1 MNRSNRLTAASGFGV
16 TTRARLMVG
25 CAAILAAASPA
36 FAQDAQSTDASQPPA
51 SAVPAATVTTPPT
64 ATPTPSSPA
73 PAAAAGDNATGG
85 LQEIVVT
92 AQKRAQNVQNVP
104 LSITAVTG
112 ASLANKSIDTVQ
124 DLRLIDPSL
133 QIGHST
139 GVVTTFI
146 RGIGNP
152 VTTAGNEASVP
163 IYIDDVYFVRA
174 AYPFFSLG
182 SVDRVEVLK
191 GPQGTLFGRNASGG
205 VISIYTRDPDFNTP
219 EMSGKIGGANY
230 DTVYGQLYF
239 NRPLTDNLA
248 WNFSFDG
255 NRQTGGWG
263 TNTTTG
269 EPTFREHHVSLRS
282 KLLWEP
288 TDTTKIKLIGYYERA
303 YNEQGIYG
311 RPFPGTVGGWPDG
324 LHNAG
329 KPVPGFPV
337 GGILPTLG
345 FYDEDT
351 AFNQYDRSRGYGFSG
366 RLDQSLGSFAD
377 FVSITAIRRNKE
389 LYASSGD
396 YDPSDQLRYNL
407 NVVDHQFSQEFQL
420 KSQAGSKLTWIL
432 GAYYLNA
439 LQGFNPTTIH
449 GIGVELNGI
458 HSIDIVG
465 KERIKSYAAF
475 TQVTYPIT
483 DNTNI
488 TGGFRYT
495 VDKVAGFGTTTINF
509 LPGVFGAGA
518 VSVVDQRFDKNN
530 ACSNILANTYF
541 GAPLVGTCN
550 APNPNVEKT
559 TKKPTW
565 KIGFDH
571 HFDRNVMAYFNY
583 SRGYKAGTFNTL
595 PLDSPALKPEVVD
608 AYEVGMKTELFD
620 RKVRFNVAAFWND
633 ISDAQVQSQRN
644 GLVALINAGSARTR
658 GFEFDASAAV
668 MRGLTVTLG
677 GTYLDAR
684 FTSFKNAPTYCPS
697 RVISNA
703 QCIAILTANGAS
715 PDIIASVGNGN
726 INQIFTDATGNRMP
740 YASKIKLSAGLNYV
754 YDAIGLGQ
762 FTFDGSLNYQSKF
775 NWDSD
780 NVYKEPAH
788 TFLDGSIT
796 FAPESLE
803 NIRFRLWMK
812 NITNVHYNV
821 AYYAQASG
829 SAFSSAPGAPRTF
842 GGEVLFKF

>member
-1 MNRSNRLTAASGFGV
+1 MIRSHGSKMSDFGGAA
-16 TTRARLMVG
+16 RARLMLG
-25 CAAILAAASPA
+25 CATVLACAAPA
-36 FAQDAQSTDASQPPA
+36 FAQDAA
-51 SAVPAATVTTPPT
+51 
-64 ATPTPSSPA
+64 A
-73 PAAAAGDNATGG
+73 PAAAAGTTG

-92 AQKRAQNVQNVP
+92 AQKRAQNVQDTP
-104 LSITAVTG
+104 LSVTAVSG
-112 ASLANKSIDTVQ
+112 NSLAAKSVVKVE
-124 DLRLIDPSL
+124 DLSRIDPAL

-163 IYIDDVYFVRA
+163 VYIDDVYFVRA
-174 AYPFFSLG
+174 SYPFFALG

-205 VISIYTRDPDFNTP
+205 VISIYTRDPNLNTA
-219 EMSGKIGGANY
+219 EMSGKVGGANY
-230 DTVYGQLYF
+230 DTVYGQLYV
-239 NRPLTDNLA
+239 NRPFTNTLA
-248 WNFSFDG
+248 WNLSVDA

-269 EPTFREHHVSLRS
+269 DPTFREHHVSLRS

-303 YNEQGIYG
+303 RNEQGIYG

-329 KPVPGFPV
+329 QPVPGFPV
-337 GGILPTLG
+337 GGILPQQK
-345 FYDEDT
+345 FYDENT
-351 AFNQYDRSRGYGFSG
+351 AFNQYDRSHGYGFSG
-366 RLDQSLGSFAD
+366 RLDQELGSFAD
-377 FVSITAIRRNKE
+377 FVSITGIRRNKE
-389 LYASSGD
+389 LYASAGD

-420 KSQAGSKLTWIL
+420 KSQAGSKLNWII
-432 GAYYLNA
+432 GAFYLNA

-449 GIGVELNGI
+449 GIGVNLNGI
-458 HSIDIVG
+458 DSIDIVG
-465 KERIKSYAAF
+465 TERIKSYAAF

-483 DNTNI
+483 HNTNI

-495 VDKVAGFGTTTINF
+495 VDKIAGQGTTTINF
-509 LPGVFGAGA
+509 LPGVFGAGP

-530 ACSNILANTYF
+530 ACSNILANTFF

-550 APNPNVEKT
+550 APNADFEKT

-571 HFDRNVMAYFNY
+571 HFDQHIMAYFNY

-608 AYEVGMKTELFD
+608 AYEVGLKTEMFD
-620 RKVRFNVAAFWND
+620 RKVRLNVAAFWND

-668 MRGLTVTLG
+668 APGLTLDLA
-677 GTYLDAR
+677 GTYLDAK

-697 RVISNA
+697 PVISNA
-703 QCIAILTANGAS
+703 QCVAILTANGAS
-715 PDIIASVGNGN
+715 PAIIASVGNGN
-726 INQIFTDATGNRMP
+726 LNQIFTDATGNHMP
-740 YASKIKLSAGLNYV
+740 YASKIKLSAGLNYT
-754 YDAIGLGQ
+754 ANLAGTGK
-762 FTFDGSLNYQSKF
+762 FEFDGSVNYQSKF

-780 NVYKEPAH
+780 NVIKEPAH
-788 TFLDGSIT
+788 TFFDASVAFHPEAFDSIG
-796 FAPESLE
+796 
-803 NIRFRLWMK
+803 FRLWMK
-812 NITNVHYNV
+812 NITGVHYNV

>member
-1 MNRSNRLTAASGFGV
+1 MTRSHASTISEFGV
-16 TTRARLMVG
+16 AARARLLLG
-25 CAAILAAASPA
+25 CATVLACATPA
-36 FAQDAQSTDASQPPA
+36 FAQDAA
-51 SAVPAATVTTPPT
+51 
-64 ATPTPSSPA
+64 A
-73 PAAAAGDNATGG
+73 PAAAPVAAAPAAAEPAAGTTG

-92 AQKRAQNVQNVP
+92 AQKRAQNVQDTP
-104 LSITAVTG
+104 LSVTAVSG
-112 ASLANKSIDTVQ
+112 NSLAAKSVVKVE
-124 DLRLIDPSL
+124 DLSRIDPAL

-163 IYIDDVYFVRA
+163 VYIDDVYFVRA
-174 AYPFFSLG
+174 SYPFFALG

-205 VISIYTRDPDFNTP
+205 VISIYTRDPNLNTA
-219 EMSGKIGGANY
+219 EMSGKVGGANY
-230 DTVYGQLYF
+230 DTVYGQLYV
-239 NRPLTDNLA
+239 NRPLTNTLA
-248 WNFSFDG
+248 WNLSVDA

-263 TNTTTG
+263 VNTATG
-269 EPTFREHHVSLRS
+269 DPTFREHHVSLRS

-288 TDTTKIKLIGYYERA
+288 TDTTKVKLIGYYERA
-303 YNEQGIYG
+303 RNEQGIYG
-311 RPFPGTVGGWPDG
+311 RPYPGTVGGYPDG
-324 LHNAG
+324 LHNGFPTA
-329 KPVPGFPV
+329 PGFPTT
-337 GGILPTLG
+337 GGVLPKIG
-345 FYDEDT
+345 FYDEST

-366 RLDQSLGSFAD
+366 RLDQELGGFAD

-389 LYASSGD
+389 LYASAGD

-407 NVVDHQFSQEFQL
+407 NVLDHQFSQEFQL
-420 KSQAGSKLTWIL
+420 KSKADSKLTWIL
-432 GAYYLNA
+432 GGYYLNA
-439 LQGFNPTTIH
+439 LQGFDPTTIH
-449 GIGVELNGI
+449 GIGAEKAGVRGVNLYGE
-458 HSIDIVG
+458 
-465 KERIKSYAAF
+465 ERIKSYAVF
-475 TQVTYPIT
+475 TQETYPIT
-483 DNTNI
+483 DTTNI

-495 VDKVAGFGTTTINF
+495 IDKIAGFGQTITQLTTVIPDVTDDQGNLPAVINGDF
-509 LPGVFGAGA
+509 K
-518 VSVVDQRFDKNN
+518 S
-530 ACSNILANTYF
+530 
-541 GAPLVGTCN
+541 
-550 APNPNVEKT
+550 T

-571 HFDRNVMAYFNY
+571 HFDRHVMAYFNY

-658 GFEFDASAAV
+658 GVEFDASAALAP
-668 MRGLTVTLG
+668 GLTFNLA

-697 RVISNA
+697 PKVSAA
-703 QCIAILTANGAS
+703 QCAAILAANGAS
-715 PDIIASVGNGN
+715 NDLLGTLGYTRNPVNGQLVSNGQPFNGN
-726 INQIFTDATGNRMP
+726 INQIFTDATGNNMP
-740 YASKIKLSAGLNYV
+740 YASKIKLSAGLSYTTTLPGTGKF
-754 YDAIGLGQ
+754 D
-762 FTFDGSLNYQSKF
+762 FDGSVNYQGKF

-780 NVYKEPAH
+780 NVFKEPAH
-788 TFLDGSIT
+788 TFVDASVAFHPEALESIG
-796 FAPESLE
+796 
-803 NIRFRLWMK
+803 FRLWVK
-812 NITNVHYNV
+812 NLTGVHYNV

-829 SAFSSAPGAPRTF
+829 SAYSSAPGAPRTF

>member
-1 MNRSNRLTAASGFGV
+1 MTRTSSISDFGLAARTRL
-16 TTRARLMVG
+16 LLG
-25 CAAILAAASPA
+25 CATVLAGAMPA
-36 FAQDAQSTDASQPPA
+36 FAQ
-51 SAVPAATVTTPPT
+51 T
-64 ATPTPSSPA
+64 APA
-73 PAAAAGDNATGG
+73 PAAPAATPAPAPAAGTTG
-85 LQEIVVT
+85 LQENVVT
-92 AQKRAQNVQNVP
+92 AQKRAQNVQDTP
-104 LSITAVTG
+104 LSVTAVSG
-112 ASLANKSIDTVQ
+112 NSLAARSVVKVE
-124 DLRLIDPSL
+124 DLSRIDPAL

-163 IYIDDVYFVRA
+163 VYIDDVYFVRA
-174 AYPFFSLG
+174 SYPFFALG
-182 SVDRVEVLK
+182 SIDRVEVLK

-205 VISIYTRDPDFNTP
+205 VISIYTRDPNLNDA
-219 EMSGKIGGANY
+219 ELSGKIGGANY

-239 NRPLTDNLA
+239 NRPITNTLA
-248 WNFSFDG
+248 WNFAFDG

-263 TNTTTG
+263 VNAATG
-269 EPTFREHHVSLRS
+269 EPTFREHHISMRS

-288 TDTTKIKLIGYYERA
+288 TDTTKVKLIGYYERA
-303 YNEQGIYG
+303 RNEQGIYG
-311 RPFPGTVGGWPDG
+311 RPFPGTVGGYPDG
-324 LHNAG
+324 LHNG
-329 KPVPGFPV
+329 FPTVPGYPPN
-337 GGILPTLG
+337 GGVLPTVG
-345 FYDEDT
+345 FYDEST

-366 RLDQSLGSFAD
+366 RLDQGLGFAD

-407 NVVDHQFSQEFQL
+407 NVLDHQFSQEFQL
-420 KSQAGSKLTWIL
+420 KSKPDSKLTWIL

-439 LQGFNPTTIH
+439 LQGFDPTTIH
-449 GIGVELNGI
+449 GLGAEEVGVKGVNLY
-458 HSIDIVG
+458 G
-465 KERIKSYAAF
+465 KERIKSYAVF
-475 TQVTYPIT
+475 TQETYPIT

-495 VDKVAGFGTTTINF
+495 IDKVAGVGQTVTQLTTPI
-509 LPGVFGAGA
+509 PGVT
-518 VSVVDQRFDKNN
+518 D
-530 ACSNILANTYF
+530 ANGYLPATLDGDF
-541 GAPLVGTCN
+541 
-550 APNPNVEKT
+550 KST

-571 HFDRNVMAYFNY
+571 HFDRHVMAYFNY

-658 GFEFDASAAV
+658 GVEFDASWAV
-668 MRGLTVTLG
+668 VQGLTLNLA
-677 GTYLDAR
+677 GTYLDAK
-684 FTSFKNAPTYCPS
+684 FTSFKNAPAYCPS
-697 RVISNA
+697 PKVTAA
-703 QCIAILTANGAS
+703 QCAAILDGNGAS
-715 PDIIASVGNGN
+715 NALLGTLGYTRDPETGNLVSNGQPFNGN

-740 YASKIKLSAGLNYV
+740 YASKIKLSAGLNYTTE
-754 YDAIGLGQ
+754 IPGTGK
-762 FTFDGSLNYQSKF
+762 FEFDGSVNYQSKF

-780 NVYKEPAH
+780 NVIKEPAH
-788 TFLDGSIT
+788 TFVDASVQ
-796 FAPESLE
+796 FHPEALE
-803 NIRFRLWMK
+803 NIGFRLWVK
-812 NITNVHYNV
+812 NLTGVHYNV

-829 SAFSSAPGAPRTF
+829 SAFSSAPGAPRPF

>member
-1 MNRSNRLTAASGFGV
+1 MTRTSSISVFGLAARTRLLLGCATVLTAA
-16 TTRARLMVG
+16 A
-25 CAAILAAASPA
+25 PA
-36 FAQDAQSTDASQPPA
+36 FAQDAT
-51 SAVPAATVTTPPT
+51 
-64 ATPTPSSPA
+64 A
-73 PAAAAGDNATGG
+73 PAAAAPAATAPAAPAGTTG

-92 AQKRAQNVQNVP
+92 AQKRAQNVQDTP
-104 LSITAVTG
+104 LSVTAVSG
-112 ASLANKSIDTVQ
+112 NSLAAKSVVKVE
-124 DLRLIDPSL
+124 DLSRIDPAL

-163 IYIDDVYFVRA
+163 VYIDDVYFVRA
-174 AYPFFSLG
+174 SYPFFALG

-205 VISIYTRDPDFNTP
+205 VISIYTRDPDLNTP

-230 DTVYGQLYF
+230 DTVYGQLYI
-239 NRPLTDNLA
+239 NRPLTNTLA
-248 WNFSFDG
+248 WNVSFDG

-263 TNTTTG
+263 INTATG

-303 YNEQGIYG
+303 FNEQGIYG
-311 RPFPGTVGGWPDG
+311 RPFPGTVGGYPDG
-324 LHNAG
+324 LHNG
-329 KPVPGFPV
+329 FPTVPGFPPN
-337 GGILPTLG
+337 GGVLPTVG
-345 FYDEDT
+345 FYDEST

-366 RLDQSLGSFAD
+366 RLDQGLGNFAD

-407 NVVDHQFSQEFQL
+407 NVLDHQFSQEFQL
-420 KSQAGSKLTWIL
+420 KSKADSKLTWIL

-439 LQGFNPTTIH
+439 LQGFDPTTIH
-449 GIGVELNGI
+449 GIGAEEAGVKGVNLYGE
-458 HSIDIVG
+458 
-465 KERIKSYAAF
+465 ERIKSYAVF
-475 TQVTYPIT
+475 TQETYPVT

-495 VDKVAGFGTTTINF
+495 IDKIAGVGTTITQLTSVI
-509 LPGVFGAGA
+509 PGVTDANGYLPA
-518 VSVVDQRFDKNN
+518 VLDGDFAS
-530 ACSNILANTYF
+530 
-541 GAPLVGTCN
+541 
-550 APNPNVEKT
+550 T

-571 HFDRNVMAYFNY
+571 HFDQHVMAYFNY

-608 AYEVGMKTELFD
+608 AYEVGLKTELFD
-620 RKVRFNVAAFWND
+620 RKLRLNAAAFWND

-668 MRGLTVTLG
+668 APGLTLDLA

-697 RVISNA
+697 PVVSNA
-703 QCIAILTANGAS
+703 QCAAILTQMGAS
-715 PDIIASVGNGN
+715 PAVIASIGNGN

-740 YASKIKLSAGLNYV
+740 YASKIKLSAGVNYTTTMPGTGKFDF
-754 YDAIGLGQ
+754 DA
-762 FTFDGSLNYQSKF
+762 SVNYQSKF

-780 NVYKEPAH
+780 NVIKEPAH
-788 TFLDGSIT
+788 TFVDASVA
-796 FAPESLE
+796 FHPEALNSLG
-803 NIRFRLWMK
+803 FRLWVK
-812 NITNVHYNV
+812 NLTGIHYNV

>member
-1 MNRSNRLTAASGFGV
+1 MNRSNRLNAASGFGMSAR
-16 TTRARLMVG
+16 TRLMAG
-25 CAAILAAASPA
+25 CAVVLAVASPA
-36 FAQDAQSTDASQPPA
+36 FAQDAQSTDTPQAST
-51 SAVPAATVTTPPT
+51 PAAPAGTVTTPPT
-64 ATPTPSSPA
+64 ATPTTPPPA
-73 PAAAAGDNATGG
+73 SATASGDNATGG

-112 ASLANKSIDTVQ
+112 ASLANKGIDTVQ
-124 DLRLIDPSL
+124 DLRLVDPAL

-163 IYIDDVYFVRA
+163 VYIDDVYFVRA

-219 EMSGKIGGANY
+219 EMSGKVGGANY
-230 DTVYGQLYF
+230 DTVYGQLYV

-263 TNTTTG
+263 RDINTG
-269 EPTFREHHVSLRS
+269 LPTYREHHISLRS

-288 TDTTKIKLIGYYERA
+288 TESTKIKLIGYYESA

-311 RPFPGTVGGWPDG
+311 RPFPGTVAGYPDG
-324 LHNAG
+324 LHN
-329 KPVPGFPV
+329 GFPMLPDQAAKGQIGV
-337 GGILPTLG
+337 QPTLG
-345 FYDEDT
+345 FYDT
-351 AFNQYDRSRGYGFSG
+351 NLNFNEFDRSRGGGGSI
-366 RLDQSLGSFAD
+366 RIDQGLGFAD
-377 FVSITAIRRNKE
+377 FVSISAIRRNKE
-389 LYASSGD
+389 LYYSEGDNSSV
-396 YDPSDQLRYNL
+396 DQLRYQL
-407 NVVDHQFSQEFQL
+407 YVLDHQFSQELQL
-420 KSQAGSKLTWIL
+420 KSKPYSKLTWIL
-432 GAYYLNA
+432 GFYYLNA
-439 LQGFNPTTIH
+439 LQGFNPTNINGEGTKLV
-449 GIGVELNGI
+449 GVDNVEI
-458 HSIDIVG
+458 IG
-465 KERIKSYAAF
+465 KERIKSLAGFGQA
-475 TQVTYPIT
+475 TYPIT
-483 DNTNI
+483 DNTNL
-488 TGGFRYT
+488 TGGLRYT
-495 VDKVAGFGTTTINF
+495 VDKVGGYGKTVTTLSAGVLGPDPVDI
-509 LPGVFGAGA
+509 VAGQTPDPVTFNKTFKKWTYK
-518 VSVVDQRFDKNN
+518 VSV
-530 ACSNILANTYF
+530 
-541 GAPLVGTCN
+541 
-550 APNPNVEKT
+550 
-559 TKKPTW
+559 
-565 KIGFDH
+565 DH
-571 HFDRNVMAYFNY
+571 HFSRNVMAYATY
-583 SRGYKAGTFNTL
+583 SRGYKAGTYNTL

-608 AYEVGMKTELFD
+608 AYEIGAKTELFD
-620 RKVRFNVAAFWND
+620 RKVRLNAALFWND
-633 ISDAQVQSQRN
+633 IQSPQVQAQRN

-658 GFEFDASAAV
+658 GAEFSASALLA
-668 MRGLTVTLG
+668 RNLTFNLG
-677 GTYLDAR
+677 ATYLDAR
-684 FTSFKNAPTYCPS
+684 FRDFKGAPAYCPS
-697 RVISNA
+697 RLVSPA
-703 QCIAILTANGAS
+703 ECASILAANGAS
-715 PDIIASVGNGN
+715 PAVIASIGDGN
-726 INQIFTDATGNRMP
+726 INQIFVDASGNRMP
-740 YASKIKLSAGLNYV
+740 YASKYKLTASLNYV
-754 YDAIGLGQ
+754 YDAVGMGQ